1 MPITAWMIPVAQSD
15 APPSSADAKQRLEC
29 AGLDHQQPQ
38 HLPSPKPRRDY
49 RALSTLLQP

>member
-29 AGLDHQQPQ
+29 AELDHQQPQ